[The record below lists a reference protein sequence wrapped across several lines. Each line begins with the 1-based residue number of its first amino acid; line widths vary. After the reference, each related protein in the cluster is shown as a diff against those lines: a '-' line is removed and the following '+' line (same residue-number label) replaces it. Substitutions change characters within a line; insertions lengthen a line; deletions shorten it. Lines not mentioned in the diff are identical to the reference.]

1 MTAVA
6 MNQQSNQ
13 NCYVYCNIELE
24 KGFGFNRSKRKEI
37 RKRACG
43 KCVCGELPGERP
55 AKKGFNTIAYQ
66 MGKGQG
72 MQFISE
78 DTQLEDK
85 WGKHFISV
93 DTKERQIKTTV

>member
-1 MTAVA
+1 M
-6 MNQQSNQ
+6 
-13 NCYVYCNIELE
+13 
-24 KGFGFNRSKRKEI
+24 
-37 RKRACG
+37 
-43 KCVCGELPGERP
+43 CGELPGERP

-72 MQFISE
+72 MQFTSE

-93 DTKERQIKTTV
+93 DSQGKAN